1 MLATKR
7 EQISTLRTVLKA
19 NKATYEV
26 ALANLK
32 SRYENDKALQ
42 TEANAQLKQQIRS
55 LKSECQ
61 TFASLRSMFATRCEE
76 YVEQLSEK
84 QKSINAAEEEK
95 RTLNALL
102 KQAIH
107 QKIAL
112 TQRLEEFELARE
124 RLRQF
129 TKKNIKGSSS
139 KNTSATPNSKNSS
152 SSAKPITR
160 V

>member
-1 MLATKR
+1 
-7 EQISTLRTVLKA
+7 
-19 NKATYEV
+19 
-26 ALANLK
+26 
-32 SRYENDKALQ
+32 
-42 TEANAQLKQQIRS
+42 
-55 LKSECQ
+55 
-61 TFASLRSMFATRCEE
+61 MFATRCEE